1 MCKKVERVTAKTGCT
16 SCTKWTISFE
26 VSGFRTK
33 THLLHRHIIFL
44 NNLNITK
51 LNIMIKHTNIK
62 HKKKKSLKKLFSKL
76 SYSQTSDSHKFQI
89 IQNFN
94 NLLQLQTFLRSAGT
108 IQSDVINFQP
118 FLT

>member
-1 MCKKVERVTAKTGCT
+1 MCKKVERVTTKTGYT

-33 THLLHRHIIFL
+33 THLLQRHF
-44 NNLNITK
+44 NNLRITK

-62 HKKKKSLKKLFSKL
+62 HKKKESLKNLFSKL

-89 IQNFN
+89 IQNLN
-94 NLLQLQTFLRSAGT
+94 YSKLKTTGT
-108 IQSDVINFQP
+108 NKKFVIFC
-118 FLT
+118 T